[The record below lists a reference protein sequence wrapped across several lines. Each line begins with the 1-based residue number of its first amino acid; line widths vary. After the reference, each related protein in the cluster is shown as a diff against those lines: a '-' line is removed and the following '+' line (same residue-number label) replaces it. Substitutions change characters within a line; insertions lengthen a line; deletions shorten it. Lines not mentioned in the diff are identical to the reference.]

1 MRTPALLSVAA
12 SFLFLSSCSGSDEA
26 PPSAAAPPAPPPEAP
41 EAAAGA
47 PAGPGDATDLPVPD
61 APAGG
66 RPDIVLVVIDTLRAD
81 HLGVYGHDR
90 PTSPNLDTFAQDALV
105 FERGYAQAGWTL
117 ASFASLLTGQYP
129 HQHRVARDSK
139 DPSRFGCLTPDQVT
153 VPEMMAAA
161 GYQTAA
167 FVNNTFVAPE
177 FGLKQGFS
185 VYDYNGATN
194 DKIRPASETVD
205 RVLAWLDGAAADQPV
220 FTLVHMMEPHLD
232 YAPSE
237 GFAGTFTAG
246 LARPGVLDPA
256 QGSFFALRDA
266 KQAPAP
272 EVIDYMERLYD
283 EEILAADAALG
294 ALFEGLKARGR
305 YQDAVVVVTADH
317 GEEFWDHG
325 RFEHGHALW
334 SELTRVPFVVKAP
347 GVAPGRVPTVVEHVD
362 LARGLLTRAGAPIA
376 DTVQGED
383 LFAVAAAPPT
393 SRLSLQ
399 ENCMYGLPC
408 ISVIDETHRMVFSP
422 LEGTA
427 QIWSVD
433 AEARD
438 AERLQ
443 GAPQQEHGKR
453 LSQLLTQRR
462 GSLAPI
468 EAASGPKLLGFE
480 TFQQLALLGYVDEDK
495 IPAEAGA
502 SRGCTGS

>member
-1 MRTPALLSVAA
+1 M
-12 SFLFLSSCSGSDEA
+12 
-26 PPSAAAPPAPPPEAP
+26 PS
-41 EAAAGA
+41 
-47 PAGPGDATDLPVPD
+47 GPGDASDLPI
-61 APAGG
+61 PAEPEGG
-66 RPDIVLVVIDTLRAD
+66 RPDVILVVIDTLRAD
-81 HLGVYGHDR
+81 HLGLYGHDR
-90 PTSPNLDTFAQDALV
+90 PTSPNLDAFAKDALV
-105 FERGYAQAGWTL
+105 FDRGYAQAGWTL

-139 DPSRFGCLTPDQVT
+139 DPARFGCLTPDQVT

-194 DKIRPASETVD
+194 DKIRPATETVD
-205 RVLAWLDGAAADQPV
+205 RMLGWLDGTAADQPV

-246 LARPGVLDPA
+246 LARPAALGPA
-256 QGSFFALRDA
+256 QGSFFALRET
-266 KQAPAP
+266 KQVPAP
-272 EVIDYMERLYD
+272 EVVDYMERLYD

-294 ALFEGLKARGR
+294 ALFDGLKSRGR

-325 RFEHGHALW
+325 KFEHGHALW

-362 LARGLLTRAGAPIA
+362 LARGLLMRAGAPIA
-376 DTVQGED
+376 ASVQGED
-383 LFAVAAAPPT
+383 LFAVAAAPPR

-399 ENCMYGLPC
+399 ENCMYGFPC

-427 QIWSVD
+427 QIWAVD
-433 AEARD
+433 DQARD
-438 AERLQ
+438 AVRLQ
-443 GAPQQEHGKR
+443 GAPQQEQGKR
-453 LSQLLTQRR
+453 LTQLLTQRR
-462 GSLAPI
+462 GSLDPI
-468 EAASGPKLLGFE
+468 EAASGPKLLGYE
-480 TFQQLALLGYVDEDK
+480 TFQQLALLGYVDEDQ